1 MKNKKAWIIGGIIVA
16 AIISAL
22 VFSGGQEV
30 EVVQAT
36 RGTFTLMVEETGYVQ
51 AVDDREVQSML
62 AARVSEVLVE
72 AGDQV
77 EAGQLLMQLSNPEQ
91 EAQASSVQAQIAQIE
106 AERQSSHLAAEA
118 LQSEIKQAETDL
130 ARKKKLLASGALSS
144 AEYEQAE
151 QQHLQ
156 LLKKLQ
162 QQQSISIGLNSQ
174 LASLQKTLAHLEETA
189 SELQVK
195 APMAGTVMDVPVDA
209 GQVVAPGTVLA
220 QIGSASSLEVKTDLL
235 SDEVRLVKTGQRAE
249 ITAPVL
255 GGEALSGQVST
266 IYPRAFEKVSALGVV
281 QRRVPVVISLGKSS
295 NLRPGYEVK
304 AGIQTIRKD
313 NVLLLPRES
322 VRLNGQGS
330 YQVMLI
336 DDGRI
341 KVAAIKAGNRN
352 QQVIEVLEGVEEGDF
367 VVKDGSLELKE
378 GTRVKILK

>member
-16 AIISAL
+16 VIISVL
-22 VFSGGQEV
+22 IFSGGQEV

-36 RGTFTLMVEETGYVQ
+36 RGTFTLMLEETGYVQ

-62 AARVSEVLVE
+62 AGRVSKVLVE

-77 EAGQLLMQLSNPEQ
+77 EAGQMLMQLSSPEQ
-91 EAQASSVQAQIAQIE
+91 EAQVSSVQTQIAQIE
-106 AERQSSHLAAEA
+106 AERQSSRLAAEA
-118 LQSEIKQAETDL
+118 LQSEIKQVETDL
-130 ARKKKLLASGALSS
+130 ARKKKLLASGALAS
-144 AEYEQAE
+144 ADYEQAE
-151 QQHLQ
+151 QQHFQ

-162 QQQSISIGLNSQ
+162 QQQSIANGLNSQ
-174 LASLQKTLAHLEETA
+174 LASMQKTLAHLEETA

-195 APMAGTVMDVPVDA
+195 APMAGTVMDVPVAA

-220 QIGSASSLEVKTDLL
+220 QIGSASSLEVRIDLL
-235 SDEVRLVKTGQRAE
+235 SDEVRLVKIGQRAE
-249 ITAPVL
+249 VTAPVL
-255 GGEALSGQVST
+255 GGEALNGQVST
-266 IYPRAFEKVSALGVV
+266 IHPRAFEKVSALGVI
-281 QRRVPVVISLGKSS
+281 QRRVPVVISLEKSS

-304 AGIQTIRKD
+304 AGIETIRKD

-341 KVAAIKAGNRN
+341 KIAAIKAGDRN
-352 QQVIEVLEGVEEGDF
+352 QQVIEVLEGVEEVDS

-378 GTRVKILK
+378 GTRVKIKK

>member
-1 MKNKKAWIIGGIIVA
+1 MKNKKAWIIGGVIVA
-16 AIISAL
+16 VIISAL
-22 VFSGGQEV
+22 VFRGGQEV

-62 AARVSEVLVE
+62 AARVKQVLVE

-77 EAGQLLMQLSNPEQ
+77 EAGQLLMQLSSPEQ
-91 EAQASSVQAQIAQIE
+91 EAQTSSVQTQIAQIE
-106 AERQSSHLAAEA
+106 AERQSSRLAVEA
-118 LQSEIKQAETDL
+118 LQSDIKQAEVDL
-130 ARKKKLLASGALSS
+130 DRKKRLLASGALSS
-144 AEYEQAE
+144 SDYEQVE
-151 QQHLQ
+151 LQHLQ
-156 LLKKLQ
+156 LLKRMQ
-162 QQQSISIGLNSQ
+162 QQESISLGLDSQ
-174 LASLQKTLAHLEETA
+174 LISLQEMLAYLEETA

-195 APMAGTVMDVPVDA
+195 APMTGTVMDVPVDA

-255 GGEALSGQVST
+255 GGEAINGQVST
-266 IYPRAFEKVSALGVV
+266 IYPRAFERVSALGVV
-281 QRRVPVVISLGKSS
+281 QRRVPVVISLDKSS

-304 AGIQTIRKD
+304 AGIETIRKD

-352 QQVIEVLEGVEEGDF
+352 QQVIEVLEGLKEGDF
-367 VVKDGSLELKE
+367 VVKDGSLELKD
-378 GTRVKILK
+378 GTRVKIK